1 MGHIYKES
9 QMDFDV
15 LEDSFARL
23 AYSTLRGFPLKANIY
38 ILRHIYK
45 ESKINFG

>member
-23 AYSTLRGFPLKANIY
+23 AYSTQGAFLCKQTIPFWDIFASMHNLN
-38 ILRHIYK
+38 LT
-45 ESKINFG
+45 